1 MKKQAITTVYE
12 ENPNMLRAAEGR
24 EILYH
29 LAKNCVVLS
38 VIKIPSSLNLHFSL
52 PHTNHLT

>member
-38 VIKIPSSLNLHFSL
+38 VIKIP
-52 PHTNHLT
+52 TR